1 MSRRAAPLTAPAPK
15 SASSGRWW
23 WVRAFL
29 LPAAV
34 LVALALL
41 AHGPAIRATFIWDDD
56 VYVTANRHLQDVAG
70 LFAMWFQLGATKQY
84 DPLVFTTFWLEHRL
98 WGLDPLGYH
107 AVNIAFHGINVLLLW
122 ALVRS
127 LRVRGAW
134 LAAAVFATH
143 PVFVQ
148 SVAWVSELKNVQSA
162 FFALLCLLAYVRF
175 SIPEEAAP
183 RSRGVPEWRFYALS
197 LVLFAAALASKPTV
211 VSLPLLILL
220 VIFWKRGEVRRA
232 DVLAVVPMMAMS
244 FALGI
249 VAIYVERNFARATG
263 AAWEMPILE
272 RFLVAARSVWFYVGK
287 LIWPVPLIP
296 NYPRWEVSARVW
308 WQYVPLVA
316 AVLLMAA
323 LWLGRKKLGRGPFV
337 AAAGFTALVAPL
349 TGLFTVA
356 HHLYSFVADHF
367 QYHAAPALL
376 ALAAAG
382 IASLRT
388 RLGRRGAVAGLDAAC
403 VLLLAVLILLSRRH
417 TQAFLSEKARC
428 LDILSKNPTAWVAM
442 NNLAV
447 ALNAEGNP
455 QEAVRWY
462 REALRVRPV
471 YPEAQSNLG
480 VALVAMGDAKG
491 AIRHLEEALSIW
503 PAYANGRNNLG
514 TARETAG
521 DVPEAIRQYREAVRL
536 DPDHAQARNNL
547 ARLLARTGGSEEALH
562 HHREAVRIR
571 PDWAEA
577 HRDLGTTLA
586 SAGRVPEAIASFQ
599 EALRLQ
605 PGDAASS
612 NGLGMALASSGRL
625 EEATR
630 RFEEAVRAD
639 PLLAEAHNN
648 LGTSLAT
655 RGDLDGA
662 VRHFEEAARL
672 RPDDAGARKNL
683 GTAALSRG
691 DVAGAERHLRE
702 AVRLAP
708 DDPQAHDLLG
718 VALGRMGRLDEA
730 IRAFERALAIDP
742 AAGSPRRNLDEAR
755 RLGGRG
761 AAPAYRP
768 PRQGG

>member
-1 MSRRAAPLTAPAPK
+1 
-15 SASSGRWW
+15 
-23 WVRAFL
+23 
-29 LPAAV
+29 
-34 LVALALL
+34 
-41 AHGPAIRATFIWDDD
+41 
-56 VYVTANRHLQDVAG
+56 
-70 LFAMWFQLGATKQY
+70 MWFQLGATKQY

-107 AVNIAFHGINVLLLW
+107 AVNIAFHAVNVLLLW
-122 ALVRS
+122 ALLRR
-127 LRVRGAW
+127 LRVRGSW

-162 FFALLCLLAYVRF
+162 FFGLLCLLAYVRF

-197 LVLFAAALASKPTV
+197 LALFAAALASKPTV
-211 VSLPLLILL
+211 VSLPVLILL

-244 FALGI
+244 FALGV

-287 LIWPVPLIP
+287 LVWPVPLIP

-316 AVLLMAA
+316 AAVVMAA

-367 QYHAAPALL
+367 QYHAAPVLL

-382 IASLRT
+382 VASLRT
-388 RLGRRGAVAGLDAAC
+388 RLGRRGRVAGIDAAC
-403 VLLLAVLILLSRRH
+403 GLLLAVLILLSRRH

-442 NNLAV
+442 NNLGV

-514 TARETAG
+514 TAREAAG
-521 DVPEAIRQYREAVRL
+521 DVPAAIRQYREAVRL

-547 ARLLARTGGSEEALH
+547 ARLLARTGGSEEAIH

-599 EALRLQ
+599 EALRLR

-648 LGTSLAT
+648 LGTSLAS

-662 VRHFEEAARL
+662 MRHFEEAARL

-683 GTAALSRG
+683 GTAALSRD

-708 DDPQAHDLLG
+708 DDAQAHDLLG
-718 VALGRMGRLDEA
+718 VALGRMRRLDEA
-730 IRAFERALAIDP
+730 IRAFERALEIDP
-742 AAGSPRRNLDEAR
+742 SAGSPRQNLEEAR
-755 RLGGRG
+755 RLRGRG
-761 AAPAYRP
+761 TAPASRP
-768 PRQGG
+768 PHQGG